1 MQVESS
7 KSEEVTQPAPG
18 APITIW
24 GIAGPTNRIRH
35 FCLQIHN
42 LLEKLVQEQV
52 EPSKS
57 KKVMFHEYFA
67 FYSLIRKYKKM
78 GPPDL
83 ECPQKSA
90 PGDI

>member
-1 MQVESS
+1 VQVESS

-35 FCLQIHN
+35 FRLQIHN
-42 LLEKLVQEQV
+42 LLEKSVQEQV

-57 KKVMFHEYFA
+57 EEVKFSNRQCFA
-67 FYSLIRKYKKM
+67 SISHFT
-78 GPPDL
+78 
-83 ECPQKSA
+83 A
-90 PGDI
+90 